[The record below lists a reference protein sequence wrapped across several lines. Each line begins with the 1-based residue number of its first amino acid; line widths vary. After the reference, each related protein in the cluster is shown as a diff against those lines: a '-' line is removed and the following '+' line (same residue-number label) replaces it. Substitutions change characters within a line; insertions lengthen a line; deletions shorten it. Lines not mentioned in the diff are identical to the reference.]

1 MLRKLIPQNA
11 IARYIGVTPQ
21 AVNLWFSK

>member
-21 AVNLWFSK
+21 AV

>member
-21 AVNLWFSK
+21 AVNLW